1 LNLRVT
7 IARPMNVEAKGF
19 ILQLPDAQPRRLDY
33 DNYSVQLFP
42 EEAPTPA
49 KRLAVSTF
57 VQNYLYQPVWV
68 ETLGEAD
75 PEHRVVR
82 YVTAEWVK
90 ETYESYLR
98 EGLSWRPFAR
108 AGHPLDPRFALEHV
122 IGEALRQ
129 IEKTQGLKTP
139 YDPQTFL
146 GQQNIV
152 SLDHR
157 ERIYNTMLGLAEQA
171 SRLKVSSGQHPSLPG
186 AVPLKKY

>member
-1 LNLRVT
+1 
-7 IARPMNVEAKGF
+7 MNIEAKGF
-19 ILQLPDAQPRRLDY
+19 ILQLPDTQPQRVDY
-33 DNYSVQLFP
+33 DDYSIQLFP

-49 KRLAVSTF
+49 KRLAVSAF
-57 VQNYLYQPVWV
+57 VQNHLYQPVWV

-75 PEHRVVR
+75 QEYRVVG

-98 EGLSWRPFAR
+98 EGLSWRPFTR
-108 AGHPLDPRFALEHV
+108 DGHPLDPRFALEHV

-129 IEKTQGLKTP
+129 IEKTQSMRSQ

-171 SRLKVSSGQHPSLPG
+171 SQLKVSSDQHLSLPS